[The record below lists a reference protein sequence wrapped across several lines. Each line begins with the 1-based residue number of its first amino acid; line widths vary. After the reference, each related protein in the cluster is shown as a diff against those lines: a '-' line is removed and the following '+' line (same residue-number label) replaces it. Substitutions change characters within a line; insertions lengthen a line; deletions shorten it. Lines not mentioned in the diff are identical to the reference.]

1 MTLPPATTPLY
12 NHPLPEI
19 EQWLTSKGCQQDKDN
34 LHCWYLQQDP
44 WEAEIE
50 LEVDCLTV
58 RYLKADDERDV
69 TRSFKYS
76 LSREDLEAA
85 IFAGP

>member
-1 MTLPPATTPLY
+1 MSLPPATTPLY

-34 LHCWYLQQDP
+34 LHCWYIQQGR
-44 WEAEIE
+44 WNAEIE
-50 LEVDCLTV
+50 LEIDCLTV
-58 RYLKADDERDV
+58 RYLKADDGRDV
-69 TRSFKYS
+69 IRSFKYA

-85 IFAGP
+85 IFSGP

>member
-1 MTLPPATTPLY
+1 MPLPPATTPLY

-19 EQWLTSKGCQQDKDN
+19 EQWLTSRGCQQDKDN
-34 LHCWYLQQDP
+34 LHCWSIQQRA

-50 LEVDCLTV
+50 LEIDCLTV
-58 RYLKADDERDV
+58 RYLKVDDGRDV

-85 IFAGP
+85 IFSGP